1 MSGKHSVLSLLLAHI
16 RHLIIPC
23 IVDLAFE
30 ARVVSSG
37 SLEQLWSGL
46 SLVLVNVSCC
56 LSSLVSLVCPP
67 SSPLFFPSLSPAAC
81 LRFSFSL
88 LLSRFDGILVAVAC
102 GGEARMCTFVGP
114 VFPVGTFP

>member
-67 SSPLFFPSLSPAAC
+67 LPVLCSSLHFPLLPASDFLFHC
-81 LRFSFSL
+81 Y
-88 LLSRFDGILVAVAC
+88 
-102 GGEARMCTFVGP
+102 
-114 VFPVGTFP
+114 

>member
-67 SSPLFFPSLSPAAC
+67 FQ
-81 LRFSFSL
+81 SFVL
-88 LLSRFDGILVAVAC
+88 PF
-102 GGEARMCTFVGP
+102 
-114 VFPVGTFP
+114 TFPCCLPQIFFFIVIKQI